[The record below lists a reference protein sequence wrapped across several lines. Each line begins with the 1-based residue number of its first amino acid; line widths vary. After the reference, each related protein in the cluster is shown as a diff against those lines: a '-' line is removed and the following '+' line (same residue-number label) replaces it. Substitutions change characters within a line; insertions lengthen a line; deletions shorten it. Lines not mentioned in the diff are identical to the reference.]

1 MKFLAESRSS
11 FDACIDGAY
20 GPETSIVCRYR
31 NAVRFDGPAEED
43 LAFKRDLLESSI
55 REGERIVPLLTYRGV
70 SIHILDETSGMET
83 GSLKSIDGCLTTSLC
98 RMEGIG
104 RIAFESGG
112 NTGSALTRYGR
123 NAGLETFFFCPLD
136 NVDLLDSGLFDSRHA
151 HLIAVKDRGRVKEL
165 TGLFAKAAG
174 IRSVPDKSWRYAAG
188 MFRGLF
194 ILEHMLASGEFDW
207 ISQTVSAAFGP
218 IGIYK
223 ALKTFRGEDRGLPRF
238 LGIQQEANC
247 PMFRAWKPEAA
258 GRPGKAGQEQGRL
271 LTRIMYD
278 DSPDTHE
285 TWRDLRQLLL
295 LTRGDLLTVNEEE
308 FDACLRPSAEHGPI
322 LELLRSR
329 GIAITLRSGQVFDK
343 AGMIALV
350 GTLKAVDS
358 GVIPAGGS
366 VLCALTGG
374 VSAADGRARP
384 ELTVCGAQDVMDYVE
399 TIREGRR
406 P

>member
-1 MKFLAESRSS
+1 MKLLAGSRSE
-11 FDACIDGAY
+11 FEKCIDGSY

-31 NAVRFDGPAEED
+31 NAVRFDDEAEND
-43 LAFKRDLLESSI
+43 FAFKRYLQENSI
-55 REGERIVPLLTYRGV
+55 GEGVRVVPLLTYGGV
-70 SIHILDETSGMET
+70 AIHILDETSGMAT
-83 GSLKSIDGCLTTSLC
+83 GSLKSIDGCLTSSLC

-136 NVDLLDSGLFDSRHA
+136 NVDLLDSGLFEHRSA

-165 TGLFAKAAG
+165 AGLFAKTAG
-174 IRSVPDKSWRYAAG
+174 IRHVPDKSWRYAGG
-188 MFRGLF
+188 MLRGLF
-194 ILEHMLASGEFDW
+194 LLEHMLASGDFDW

-223 ALKTFRGEDRGLPRF
+223 VLKTFRKEVRGLPRF

-247 PMFRAWKPEAA
+247 PMFLAWKPEAA
-258 GRPGKAGQEQGRL
+258 KRPDGADQEQARL
-271 LTRIMYD
+271 LARIMYD
-278 DSPDTHE
+278 DSPDTYQ
-285 TWRDLRQLLL
+285 TWRDLHRLLVR
-295 LTRGDLLTVNEEE
+295 TRGDLLTVNEEE
-308 FDACLRPSAEHGPI
+308 FDSYLRPSAEYGPI

-329 GIAITLRSGQVFDK
+329 GIAISLRSGEVLEK

-350 GTLKAVDS
+350 GTLKAIDA

-366 VLCALTGG
+366 VLCAMTGG
-374 VSAADGRARP
+374 VSSADGRARQ
-384 ELTVCGAQDVMDYVE
+384 ELTVRDARDVLDYVE
-399 TIREGRR
+399 TVRGGR
-406 P
+406 